1 VPQVDLIDA
10 LVELAMADDPRRSA
24 ERTLNVLVKTF
35 RCRAGAVFSADERP
49 KLFVGH
55 AIDEGVLETVKQL
68 WPNRRAA
75 LKRGEVLRLDAS
87 NLKSGETLPAQ
98 GLAALVFP
106 ILSGDEL
113 KGLLY
118 VDGQSARF
126 GVTLEFKDLAPFLRI
141 LSRALSGG
149 VAGGKAGVSA
159 PQMVGMRAPSGGI
172 AREELLLVLEQNDW
186 NIARVSRAL
195 DVTRPT
201 IYQWLERLGIARRRI
216 PVAQRKAATR

>member
-1 VPQVDLIDA
+1 VAQIDLIDA
-10 LVELAMADDPRRSA
+10 LVELATAEEPRRSA
-24 ERTLNVLVKTF
+24 ERTLNVLVRTF

-55 AIDEGVLETVKQL
+55 AIDEGALESVKQL

-75 LKRGEVLRLDAS
+75 LKRGEIVRLDAGS
-87 NLKSGETLPAQ
+87 LKAGESLPAT
-98 GLAALVFP
+98 GVAALLFP
-106 ILSGDEL
+106 ILAGEEL

-118 VDGQSARF
+118 IDGLSPRF
-126 GVTLEFKDLAPFLRI
+126 GVTMDFKDLAPFLRI

-149 VAGGKAGVSA
+149 GEDRVEGQA
-159 PQMVGMRAPSGGI
+159 PAVVGLRAPSGRIG
-172 AREELLLVLEQNDW
+172 REDLVLVLEQNDW

-201 IYQWLERLGIARRRI
+201 IYQWLERLGIPRRRV
-216 PVAQRKAATR
+216 PVGVRKLATR

>member
-1 VPQVDLIDA
+1 MPQADLIDA
-10 LVELAMADDPRRSA
+10 LVELAMAEEPRRSA

-75 LKRGEVLRLDAS
+75 LKRGEVLRLDAG

-106 ILSGDEL
+106 ILSGEEL

-126 GVTLEFKDLAPFLRI
+126 GLTLDFKDLAPFLRI
-141 LSRALSGG
+141 LSRAVTGTS
-149 VAGGKAGVSA
+149 GKADAAA

-186 NIARVSRAL
+186 NIARVARAL

-201 IYQWLERLGIARRRI
+201 IYQWLERLGIPRRRI
-216 PVAQRKAATR
+216 PVGQRKAAAR